1 MIGGRRQQWAL
12 RRTHFVESLRIRP
25 GHARLNSG
33 PPTTTSRAWLAL
45 AGVAVAAVATWE
57 AQAHNAGVSTSRI
70 VIQGRTV
77 DVEINA
83 LGRDYEKSVGVRIT
97 EAGSSEV
104 NRVALGVMA
113 PSVLTYVGDHVA
125 VFADGQQCAPSLGT
139 ALPADTH
146 VLVRLTWT
154 CPPAGELRYRATL
167 FQDVDPT
174 ARHLAIIATE
184 SGERELALDS
194 RAPEVALSGAGSSA
208 LQVVGRFVQAGI
220 EHIFLG
226 YDHIAF
232 LAAIVLWAQRLWPV
246 IKIVTAFTIAHS
258 ITLSLAAL
266 QIVVFPSA
274 IVEPA
279 IAATII
285 FVAVENFFSRN
296 VDGRWRV
303 TFVFGLIHGF
313 GFASALQEI
322 GLPANAAVPA
332 LAAFNIGVEIGQVV
346 IVALIFPLLRWSD
359 RIGHRAAARKGRH
372 PAVVYFCSAAILSAG
387 LYWLMVHTVL
397 P

>member
-1 MIGGRRQQWAL
+1 
-12 RRTHFVESLRIRP
+12 
-25 GHARLNSG
+25 
-33 PPTTTSRAWLAL
+33 
-45 AGVAVAAVATWE
+45 
-57 AQAHNAGVSTSRI
+57 
-70 VIQGRTV
+70 
-77 DVEINA
+77 
-83 LGRDYEKSVGVRIT
+83 
-97 EAGSSEV
+97 
-104 NRVALGVMA
+104 
-113 PSVLTYVGDHVA
+113 
-125 VFADGQQCAPSLGT
+125 
-139 ALPADTH
+139 
-146 VLVRLTWT
+146 
-154 CPPAGELRYRATL
+154 
-167 FQDVDPT
+167 
-174 ARHLAIIATE
+174 
-184 SGERELALDS
+184 
-194 RAPEVALSGAGSSA
+194 
-208 LQVVGRFVQAGI
+208 VVGRFVQAGI

-232 LAAIVLWAQRLWPV
+232 IVAIVLWAQRLWPV

-303 TFVFGLIHGF
+303 TFAFGLIHGF

-346 IVALIFPLLRWSD
+346 IVALIFPLLLWSD
-359 RIGHRAAARKGRH
+359 RIGHRAAARNGRH

-387 LYWLMVHTVL
+387 LYWLMVRTVL